1 MGAFA
6 GPEIPNNNLIFSID
20 GRNLKCF
27 SGNGKVKS
35 TITQEEKNT
44 TATQQDGYIYSNY
57 GYIDKFT
64 DFPIGNSSAIT
75 VNISLDNT
83 LLKSGTV
90 FSICNDISS
99 SYRVSGISS
108 YITGVSTT
116 VSLASTSHSLN
127 LNVSGIS
134 SYITGVSTTVS
145 LASTSHSLNLNVS
158 GISSYITGVTTT
170 VSLAST
176 SHSLNLDVSG
186 ISSYITGVTTTVS
199 SAIFPSIF
207 NPEFELS
214 CTLYPTSILI
224 VNKTSSDQTYLSQI
238 LDTQG
243 KDIYSIVFRAPVIN
257 TSPITLYKN
266 GNLLSNSGIKTTTG
280 QFENVGISLFN
291 LGNGSYSE
299 YGIRLINVYNNEL
312 SQQDIL
318 LINNLKT
325 N

>member
-1 MGAFA
+1 VGVFA
-6 GPEIPNNNLIFSID
+6 GPEIPDNLIFSID
-20 GRNLKCF
+20 GRNPKSF
-27 SGNGKVKS
+27 STNGNLKS

-44 TATQQDGYIYSNY
+44 TASQQDGYIYSNY

-64 DFPIGNSSAIT
+64 DFPIGISSAIT
-75 VNISLDNT
+75 VDISLDNT
-83 LLKSGTV
+83 LLRSGTA
-90 FSICNDISS
+90 FSICGDISS
-99 SYRVSGISS
+99 SYRVSGITS
-108 YITGVSTT
+108 YITGVTTT
-116 VSLASTSHSLN
+116 VSLAPISHSLN
-127 LNVSGIS
+127 LNVSGI
-134 SYITGVSTTVS
+134 T
-145 LASTSHSLNLNVS
+145 
-158 GISSYITGVTTT
+158 SYITGVTTT

-176 SHSLNLDVSG
+176 SHSLNSNVSGISSYITGVTTTVSSASTSHSLNLDVSG
-186 ISSYITGVTTTVS
+186 ISSYIAGVTTTVS

-214 CTLYPTSILI
+214 CTLSPTSILI
-224 VNKTSSDQTYLSQI
+224 VNKTSSDQTYLSRT

-243 KDIYSIVFRAPVIN
+243 KDVYSIVFRAPVIN

-299 YGIRLINVYNNEL
+299 YGIRLINVYNKEL
-312 SQQDIL
+312 SQQEIL
-318 LINNLKT
+318 LLNNLKT